1 MPANLT
7 VSASLEDYLE
17 AIYHVVEAKGAAR
30 AKDIVMRL
38 GVHNSSVTQALR
50 SLSEKELIN
59 YAPYDVI
66 TLTASGKHIAL
77 DVVKRHTTLSAFLN
91 KVLGLPDQEADEGA
105 CRMEH
110 AVNPAIME
118 RLVKFVEYFE
128 NCPMNDVQWD
138 EEVGFFCGKSND
150 KDPDHNCKRD
160 ACGNSYDLN
169 KLAKLKEQ
177 ADQEQPSSQKA
188 EE

>member
-1 MPANLT
+1 MPGELK

-50 SLSEKELIN
+50 SLSEKALIN

-66 TLTASGKHIAL
+66 TLTDSGKHIAL
-77 DVVKRHTTLSAFLN
+77 DVVKRHTTLSEFLN
-91 KVLGLPDQEADEGA
+91 KVLGLPDAEADEGA

-110 AVNPAIME
+110 AINPAIME

-128 NCPMNDVQWD
+128 NCPMNDVTWD
-138 EEVGFFCGKSND
+138 DEFGFFCNKTDAEKEG
-150 KDPDHNCKRD
+150 HTCQRD
-160 ACGNSYDLN
+160 TCGTGYELN
-169 KLAKLKEQ
+169 ELARLAEE
-177 ADQEQPSSQKA
+177 AAQKA

>member
-1 MPANLT
+1 MPANLK

-17 AIYHVVEAKGAAR
+17 AIYHTVEAKGAAR

-66 TLTASGKHIAL
+66 TLTDRGERIAL
-77 DVVKRHTTLSAFLN
+77 DVVKRHTTLSAFLH
-91 KVLGLPDQEADEGA
+91 KVLGLPDTDADEGA
-105 CRMEH
+105 CLMEH
-110 AVNPAIME
+110 AVNPLIME
-118 RLVKFVEYFE
+118 RLVKFVEYFDK
-128 NCPMNDVQWD
+128 CPLNDVRWD
-138 EEVGFFCGKSND
+138 DEVGFFCGKSDDD
-150 KDPDHNCKRD
+150 KGGHNCGRD
-160 ACGNSYDLN
+160 VCGHPLDIEELTR
-169 KLAKLKEQ
+169 LKN
-177 ADQEQPSSQKA
+177 ASDGSA